1 MPRAETDREISDFKK
16 RLAWIVANFD
26 TDPRYARFCTKID
39 DVDAALR
46 RAIKAGTF
54 TVAAGE
60 GAMAWSRAKAGL
72 VAKVYVDWLLRLYP
86 DLTKPQITART
97 FKEFVA
103 RGTAMQEA
111 RRRWRRPITFVA
123 KHRRAVAD
131 FGKRFYASVDEAR
144 ALAPALPD
152 FPLVVKKEWIRA
164 SPLRL
169 DARTETPWLKA
180 PAPTLRHAA
189 PRLPGLKGDYATY
202 KDSLADTTRRA
213 AITEPQYDGRT
224 FCASAVKFDACGQFI
239 GFDYY
244 LSRYFDFVNT
254 CEILGAELA
263 DARLKG
269 ALPARFPLRG
279 APADIFDFPCRAA
292 YPGVNCVTLFLNHSL
307 PGLPGPADR
316 FLLQLRDETQSQ
328 AQNMVHILPA
338 GGHQPLSRRAARADT
353 AIRQTVVRELLEEL
367 FDVERHYR
375 GADIPENFFEIAEVK
390 KLTSALFSEDDP
402 SARIYLLGFGLD
414 PVTTKPEVLVC
425 IVIDW
430 ARVRRR
436 IARPKLRFN
445 WEVRS
450 RAADKPRH
458 RWVTLSRAELMR
470 QAKGRVQALENGV
483 LLDTFPAAAAC
494 MQLTAAHLDEILDDF
509 RRAARNRGT

>member
-1 MPRAETDREISDFKK
+1 MPRAETDREIPDFTE
-16 RLAWIVANFD
+16 RLAWIVANLD
-26 TDPRYARFCTKID
+26 TDPRYARFCTTIG

-46 RAIKAGTF
+46 RAIKAGTLA
-54 TVAAGE
+54 VAAGDR
-60 GAMAWSRAKAGL
+60 ASSWPRAKAGS
-72 VAKVYVDWLLRLYP
+72 VAKVYIDWLLRLYP
-86 DLTKPQITART
+86 DLTKSQLAART

-103 RGTAMQEA
+103 RGTMVQKA
-111 RRRWRRPITFVA
+111 RRRWRKPIAFVA
-123 KHRRAVAD
+123 KNRKAVSH
-131 FGKRFYASVDEAR
+131 FGKRYYADVDEAH

-169 DARTETPWLKA
+169 DARTETPWLNAAA
-180 PAPTLRHAA
+180 PALRHSA

-202 KDSLADTTRRA
+202 RDSLADTTRRA
-213 AITEPQYDGRT
+213 AMTEPQYDGRT
-224 FCASAVKFDACGQFI
+224 FCASAVKFDTHGQFV

-244 LSRYFDFVNT
+244 LSRYFDFVDT

-279 APADIFDFPCRAA
+279 APADIFDFPRRAA
-292 YPGVNCVTLFLNHSL
+292 YPGINCLSLFLNHGL
-307 PGLPGPADR
+307 PGLPGTADR

-328 AQNMVHILPA
+328 AQNMVHVLPA

-353 AIRQTVVRELLEEL
+353 AIRQTVMRELLEEL
-367 FDVERHYR
+367 FDVERHDR
-375 GADIPENFFEIAEVK
+375 GADIPGNFFEIAEVK
-390 KLTSALFSEDDP
+390 SLTSALFSEDDP

-436 IARPKLRFN
+436 LARPKLRFN

-450 RAADKPRH
+450 RANKPRH

-470 QAKGRVQALENGV
+470 QAQGRVQALENGV

-494 MQLTAAHLDEILDDF
+494 MQLTAVHLDDILYDF
-509 RRAARNRGT
+509 RQAARDPRT